1 MDEFQQ
7 ALEAEFEDDATTV
20 EDTTTENDE
29 TVEGDTTTTATT
41 ADEATESDEVTATD
55 DAQQPKYA
63 TKSDVLSAIQED
75 RQHTTERL
83 NAISN
88 LRDKVIEQVQPDG
101 VDRNLYDS
109 NNQVI
114 KTVQDIIDR
123 GLIDPNTGEPFE
135 YEAAAQWYMNAQ
147 KLQNKQIEELNKYA
161 DDAAEVYM
169 SLQEG
174 NDRIMDKYG
183 DVLSVMPNVAKQL
196 SEAYFATLQQDSNGI
211 ITKIK
216 LDPVE
221 FYDNALAPYLKMA
234 QAQVDQQQKEAEL
247 AKQSKVNER
256 DERMGIPPRGN
267 NKSKSATGDKFLD
280 AFMDE
285 MEN

>member
-114 KTVQDIIDR
+114 KDR
-123 GLIDPNTGEPFE
+123 TGHYRQGLIDPNTGEPFE

-147 KLQNKQIEELNKYA
+147 SCKTN
-161 DDAAEVYM
+161 
-169 SLQEG
+169 
-174 NDRIMDKYG
+174 R
-183 DVLSVMPNVAKQL
+183 
-196 SEAYFATLQQDSNGI
+196 
-211 ITKIK
+211 
-216 LDPVE
+216 
-221 FYDNALAPYLKMA
+221 LK
-234 QAQVDQQQKEAEL
+234 
-247 AKQSKVNER
+247 S
-256 DERMGIPPRGN
+256 
-267 NKSKSATGDKFLD
+267 
-280 AFMDE
+280 
-285 MEN
+285 